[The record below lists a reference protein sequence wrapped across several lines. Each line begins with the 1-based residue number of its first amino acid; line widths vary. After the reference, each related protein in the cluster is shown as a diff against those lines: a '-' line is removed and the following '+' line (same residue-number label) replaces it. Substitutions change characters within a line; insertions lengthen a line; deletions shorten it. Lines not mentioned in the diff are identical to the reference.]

1 MNKNIITSPDYKDF
15 IIDIKKQILESRNN
29 ALKIVN
35 KELVSLYFRLWKVIW
50 EKVEKSSWW
59 KSIIETISEDLKNEF
74 PWIQGFWVR
83 NIRNMV
89 RFFSFYDKNTK
100 LQPLA
105 AQISWAN
112 NIIILEK
119 CETDFQKEYYIK
131 LSMKLHLSK
140 RVLQNKIESHEFERV
155 LNNDKTN
162 NFIINWIELN
172 WIGVN

>member
-1 MNKNIITSPDYKDF
+1 
-15 IIDIKKQILESRNN
+15 
-29 ALKIVN
+29 
-35 KELVSLYFRLWKVIW
+35 
-50 EKVEKSSWW
+50 
-59 KSIIETISEDLKNEF
+59 
-74 PWIQGFWVR
+74 
-83 NIRNMV
+83 MV

-162 NFIINWIELN
+162 NFIIN
-172 WIGVN
+172 